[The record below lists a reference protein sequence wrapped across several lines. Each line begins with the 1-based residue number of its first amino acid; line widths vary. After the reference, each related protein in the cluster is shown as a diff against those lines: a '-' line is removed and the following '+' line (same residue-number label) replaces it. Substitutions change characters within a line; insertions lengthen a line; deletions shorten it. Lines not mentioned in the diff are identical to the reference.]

1 MAEEDIECMR
11 KPTKLLEPEYHI
23 LIISEIFQLVL
34 NSMLYFKDSLLHI
47 YDFGPFLYQ

>member
-23 LIISEIFQLVL
+23 LEIFQLVL

-47 YDFGPFLYQ
+47 YIYI